1 VNLKEGRKIM
11 NTTQRTNT
19 FIGAMTLAS
28 IGVSGYAGNQSHQL
42 HASFALA
49 VLALA
54 AATSRMKVKLPG
66 LTGNM
71 SVNLPFLLTA
81 IVNLSAAEAV
91 LITILSTVAQCWP
104 AKDKKFK
111 PEQMAFNVSMMA
123 LASGLASLV
132 FHAGALNSQSWS
144 SSTLGLILAAATLFL
159 GQTVPVSAIVAISEG
174 KTPGKIWWSLV
185 QMSFPYYV
193 LSAGVSSMVQ
203 TASSHL
209 GWELALAVFPV
220 MYAVHKSYTLYFSR
234 LAEAHPTQVFARAAN
249 A

>member
-1 VNLKEGRKIM
+1 MIM

-19 FIGAMTLAS
+19 FIGTMMLAA
-28 IGVSGYAGNQSHQL
+28 IAATAYAGIHSHTL
-42 HASFALA
+42 HAPIALA

-54 AATSRMKVKLPG
+54 AVTSRMKVKLPG

-91 LITILSTVAQCWP
+91 LIATLSTVAQCWP
-104 AKDKKFK
+104 PKDKKFR

-123 LASGLASLV
+123 LATCLASLM
-132 FHAGALNSQSWS
+132 FHAEWLKSQSWTS
-144 SSTLGLILAAATLFL
+144 ATLGLALAAFTLFL
-159 GQTVPVSAIVAISEG
+159 GQTVPVSAIMAISEG
-174 KTPGKIWWSLV
+174 KTPGKIWWNLA
-185 QMSFPYYV
+185 QLSFPYYV
-193 LSAGVSSMVQ
+193 LSAGLSSMVQ
-203 TASSHL
+203 TASTRV

-220 MYAVHKSYTLYFSR
+220 MFGIHRSYTLYFAR
-234 LAEAHPTQVFARAAN
+234 LAEAPRTPLMVRAAN

>member
-1 VNLKEGRKIM
+1 M

-19 FIGAMTLAS
+19 FIGAMMLAA
-28 IGVSGYAGNQSHQL
+28 IGTTGYAGIQSHQL
-42 HASFALA
+42 HLPFAVV

-54 AATSRMKVKLPG
+54 MATSRMKVKLPG
-66 LTGNM
+66 LNGNM

-91 LITILSTVAQCWP
+91 LIACLSTIAQCWP

-123 LASGLASLV
+123 AASALATLA
-132 FHAGALNSQSWS
+132 FHATWLNSQSWN
-144 SSTLGLILAAATLFL
+144 SSTIALALAAFTLFL
-159 GQTVPVSAIVAISEG
+159 GQTAPVASIVAISEG

-185 QMSFPYYV
+185 QLSFPYYV
-193 LSAGVSSMVQ
+193 LSAGMSSMIQ
-203 TASSHL
+203 TASSHV

-220 MYAVHKSYTLYFSR
+220 MYGVHKSYTLYFGR
-234 LAEAHPTQVFARAAN
+234 LAEAPRTSVMVRAAN